1 MVIVMVVML
10 SHGEAGA
17 QSPVENIPAVSESRL
32 QTLFSDQGAAFWI
45 AKWLQRSHQKK
56 PSRKQIHQNK
66 MPKVEIQQRD
76 ALIHINSITY

>member
-32 QTLFSDQGAAFWI
+32 QTLFSDQGAAFELPSDCKGLTKKNI
-45 AKWLQRSHQKK
+45 KKADSSKQNAKGGDSAKRCL
-56 PSRKQIHQNK
+56 
-66 MPKVEIQQRD
+66 
-76 ALIHINSITY
+76 NSY

>member
-32 QTLFSDQGAAFWI
+32 QTLFSDQGAAFELPSDC
-45 AKWLQRSHQKK
+45 KGLTKK
-56 PSRKQIHQNK
+56 TSRKQIHQNK